1 MITFQ
6 LLSKDGS
13 SLDDAEV
20 LSGRWQAYVEGFV
33 SEAETPG
40 VPAAKVRRPFLRR
53 YGTSHPPPPLSWSHI
68 RKLTHIARY
77 RNRSLPTSATSTTGD
92 GNSGPSPG
100 TDAGTRGPGAG
111 QDFYA
116 RGGLEIKVCVRTY
129 RLFYVSRTEDVLWR
143 TPSAAETERANE
155 RLATRDEARARW
167 FEKFTSTSSRSVT
180 GGVGGVGSGGVASTS
195 TSSEAV
201 GLD

>member
-1 MITFQ
+1 MLTFQ

-33 SEAETPG
+33 SETETPG
-40 VPAAKVRRPFLRR
+40 VPTSKVRRPFLRR
-53 YGTSHPPPPLSWSHI
+53 CVFFLPSFPPFSFALKNRVP
-68 RKLTHIARY
+68 
-77 RNRSLPTSATSTTGD
+77 RSLPKAAPRAD
-92 GNSGPSPG
+92 GHGQG
-100 TDAGTRGPGAG
+100 HG

-143 TPSAAETERANE
+143 VQATAERERAAA
-155 RLATRDEARARW
+155 RLVARDAGRMRW
-167 FEKFTSTSSRSVT
+167 LEKLAIK
-180 GGVGGVGSGGVASTS
+180 GGA
-195 TSSEAV
+195 SEAAV
-201 GLD
+201 VE

>member
-40 VPAAKVRRPFLRR
+40 VHTGKVRRPFLRR
-53 YGTSHPPPPLSWSHI
+53 FVNPPISLLI
-68 RKLTHIARY
+68 FILTTAS
-77 RNRSLPTSATSTTGD
+77 RSLPASARATTGT
-92 GNSGPSPG
+92 G
-100 TDAGTRGPGAG
+100 AGTGTGIG

-143 TPSAAETERANE
+143 VPSSAESERASARLTERDA
-155 RLATRDEARARW
+155 ARTGW
-167 FEKFTSTSSRSVT
+167 LEKYSFSKPA
-180 GGVGGVGSGGVASTS
+180 GGVAVAS
-195 TSSEAV
+195 SSEAPV
-201 GLD
+201 VE